1 MNQWLGFSSRPL
13 IATLI
18 IVVGVLLVVG
28 LFVVPDA
35 KKVSLKRR
43 RPYGSGP
50 TSFNRASAAAAQRVE
65 QLLSKRARPMAEKL
79 ELAGLKITPTEYTMF
94 IIAGTIFGIAVA
106 FLAGSLLLGIV
117 LLVAPVVAGAVTVN
131 VLIARRRSAFA
142 NQLDETAQMMAGSLR
157 SGYSFNQA
165 MTAVAKEAD
174 QPTAE
179 EFARVVNELRLGRPM
194 EEAMAVA
201 ASRMKNED
209 FVWILQAV
217 SINREVGGNLADV
230 LEEVSR
236 TIRERAELRR
246 QVATLS
252 AEGRLS
258 AIVLMGLPFVV
269 GGFVAWSNP
278 TYLKPL
284 FETLLGILMLAVGA
298 VLMVVGALWLR
309 ATIRIKY

>member
-1 MNQWLGFSSRPL
+1 MNQWLSFSSRP
-13 IATLI
+13 AVAVGV
-18 IVVGVLLVVG
+18 IVLGVLLVVG

-35 KKVSLKRR
+35 KRVSLKRR

-50 TSFNRASAAAAQRVE
+50 SSFNRASALAAQRVE
-65 QLLSKRARPMAEKL
+65 QILSTRARPLAEKL
-79 ELAGLKITPTEYTMF
+79 ELAGLKTTPTEYAIF
-94 IIAGTIFGIAVA
+94 IIAGTLVGIALG

-117 LLVAPVVAGAVTVN
+117 LMIAPAIVGLVTVN
-131 VLIARRRSAFA
+131 ILISRRRAAFA

-179 EFARVVNELRLGRPM
+179 EFARVVNELRLGRPF

-236 TIRERAELRR
+236 TIRERSDLRR

-258 AIVLMGLPFVV
+258 AIVLMALPFVV

-278 TYLKPL
+278 VYLNPL
-284 FETLLGILMLAVGA
+284 FTTPLGLAMVVVGIVLLI
-298 VLMVVGALWLR
+298 VGALWLR
-309 ATIRIKY
+309 ATVRIKY

>member
-1 MNQWLGFSSRPL
+1 MNQLLNFSSRPAL
-13 IATLI
+13 AVLV
-18 IVVGVLLVVG
+18 IVLGVLLVVG
-28 LFVVPDA
+28 LFIVPDA
-35 KKVSLKRR
+35 KRVSLKRR

-50 TSFNRASAAAAQRVE
+50 TSLNRASVLAAQRVE
-65 QLLSKRARPMAEKL
+65 QLLSKRARPLAEKL
-79 ELAGLKITPTEYTMF
+79 ELAGLKTTPTEYTMF
-94 IIAGTIFGIAVA
+94 VIAGTLVGIALG

-117 LLVAPVVAGAVTVN
+117 LMVAPVVVGLLVVN
-131 VLIARRRSAFA
+131 VLISRRRAAFA

-179 EFARVVNELRLGRPM
+179 EFARVVNELRLGRPF

-236 TIRERAELRR
+236 TIRERSDLRR

-258 AIVLMGLPFVV
+258 AIVLMALPFVV

-278 TYLKPL
+278 TYMMPL
-284 FETLLGILMLAVGA
+284 FNTAIGLVMVTVGA
-298 VLMVVGALWLR
+298 VLLVVGALWLR
-309 ATIRIKY
+309 ATVRIKY